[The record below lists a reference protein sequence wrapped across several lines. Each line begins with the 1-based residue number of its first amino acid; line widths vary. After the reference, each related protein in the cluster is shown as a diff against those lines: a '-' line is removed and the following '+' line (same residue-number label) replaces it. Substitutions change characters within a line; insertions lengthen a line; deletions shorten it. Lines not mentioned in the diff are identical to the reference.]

1 MLNGHHQLSKEL
13 QDMLGGGG
21 ERVWRGGKGGREN
34 GRGGEIRAFRHF
46 QSLGTRLPFFFLN
59 FQNSRNTFFQVRGLS
74 VCGLDHLTLSPS
86 FLQFIQ
92 TPSAYTPLLPV
103 ASRFFPG

>member
-21 ERVWRGGKGGREN
+21 ERVGKGGREGGREN

-46 QSLGTRLPFFFLN
+46 QSLGTRLPFLIFK
-59 FQNSRNTFFQVRGLS
+59 
-74 VCGLDHLTLSPS
+74 
-86 FLQFIQ
+86 
-92 TPSAYTPLLPV
+92 TPETH
-103 ASRFFPG
+103 F